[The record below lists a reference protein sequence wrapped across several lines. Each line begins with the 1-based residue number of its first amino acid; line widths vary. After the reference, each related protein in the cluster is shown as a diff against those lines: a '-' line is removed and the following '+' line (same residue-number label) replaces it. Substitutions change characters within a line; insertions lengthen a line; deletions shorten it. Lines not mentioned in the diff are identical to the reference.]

1 MNDLEVKVQ
10 QQPGK
15 IICNFKEIK
24 EALEIQMTAYTSLE
38 ITEEGQKEAKADLA
52 TLRKIRKAVD
62 DQRKAVKNEFMTPYN
77 EFEKEVKD
85 ILAVID
91 APITMIDTKLKEF
104 DERRIEEK
112 QQHLH
117 ELYEE
122 AVGEYADYLP
132 YHMLASPKWNNAT
145 CKDSDIRFTISEA
158 VLKVKTDISTIKMLG
173 SEIEDKLLEAYK
185 ESGNNLQAAIQKHND
200 YNEAKKLA
208 EIKAKAE
215 AEEQIKKAVEEA
227 TAQVTELQSQDLNLT
242 LQDFTIAPPK
252 DPVITFT
259 DIKDASTVLHDRTT
273 HSADTA
279 IFIITGETNI
289 QTVRDFLNLSNIEY
303 EES

>member
-1 MNDLEVKVQ
+1 LNDLEVKVQ

-91 APITMIDTKLKEF
+91 TPITMIDTKLKEF

-208 EIKAKAE
+208 EIKVKAE
-215 AEEQIKKAVEEA
+215 AELEPHFEQG
-227 TAQVTELQSQDLNLT
+227 LT
-242 LQDFTIAPPK
+242 TAPPI

-259 DIKDASTVLHDRTT
+259 DIKDASTVLNDRTT

-279 IFIITGETNI
+279 IFVITGETNI

>member
-91 APITMIDTKLKEF
+91 TPITMIDTKLKEF

-208 EIKAKAE
+208 EIKVKAE
-215 AEEQIKKAVEEA
+215 AEFEPHFE
-227 TAQVTELQSQDLNLT
+227 QDL
-242 LQDFTIAPPK
+242 TIAPPI

-259 DIKDASTVLHDRTT
+259 DVKDASPVLYDRTT

>member
-91 APITMIDTKLKEF
+91 TPITMIDTKLKEF

-112 QQHLH
+112 QQHLD
-117 ELYEE
+117 YCV
-122 AVGEYADYLP
+122 AVTKARYT
-132 YHMLASPKWNNAT
+132 ASLDVMNE
-145 CKDSDIRFTISEA
+145 DFFRFVMNGINT
-158 VLKVKTDISTIKMLG
+158 
-173 SEIEDKLLEAYK
+173 
-185 ESGNNLQAAIQKHND
+185 Q
-200 YNEAKKLA
+200 
-208 EIKAKAE
+208 
-215 AEEQIKKAVEEA
+215 
-227 TAQVTELQSQDLNLT
+227 
-242 LQDFTIAPPK
+242 
-252 DPVITFT
+252 
-259 DIKDASTVLHDRTT
+259 
-273 HSADTA
+273 
-279 IFIITGETNI
+279 
-289 QTVRDFLNLSNIEY
+289 
-303 EES
+303 